1 MTLEGGGGGN
11 WRPKKIAKPA
21 MTLEGRIIALENRVK
36 ELGDLLALHGEAV
49 WDLQHIAGVL
59 KPAKKTKAKRK

>member
-1 MTLEGGGGGN
+1 MTFSDRLAALGKG
-11 WRPKKIAKPA
+11 RQKPNR
-21 MTLEGRIIALENRVK
+21 TLEGRIVDLENRVK

-59 KPAKKTKAKRK
+59 KPAKKTKAKPKGK